1 MGHIF
6 ALKLFVAVH
15 KTLNFFRVSERLS
28 LCHLHH
34 FANHGSNHVLRHNIS
49 MRYRVVLTVPFCP
62 FPQEIPFEAVWNTGG
77 MAVFTLEP
85 YEQQYP
91 DSWVNVSCR
100 VCVSQ
105 TAATGSLRNVKHT
118 FKVNQDPNSLS
129 SVGHQSRQP
138 RTVTSTTGSGSS
150 VTSCDPTPFRWVV
163 SSRWTRLK

>member
-1 MGHIF
+1 MPNPT
-6 ALKLFVAVH
+6 LFC
-15 KTLNFFRVSERLS
+15 RS
-28 LCHLHH
+28 
-34 FANHGSNHVLRHNIS
+34 
-49 MRYRVVLTVPFCP
+49 
-62 FPQEIPFEAVWNTGG
+62 QEIPFKTVWNSSGL
-77 MAVFTLEP
+77 AVFTLEP

-129 SVGHQSRQP
+129 SLGGPNKARHP

-150 VTSCDPTPFRWVV
+150 VTSCDQTPFR
-163 SSRWTRLK
+163 